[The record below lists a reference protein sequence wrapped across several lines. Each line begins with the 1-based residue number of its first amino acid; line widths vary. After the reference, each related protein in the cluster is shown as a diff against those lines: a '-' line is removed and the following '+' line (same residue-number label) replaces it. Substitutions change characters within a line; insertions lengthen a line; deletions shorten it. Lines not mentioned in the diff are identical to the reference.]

1 MERTFNETPVYTK
14 LEDGKFRVE
23 KDTHA
28 LSDITPIEQMQL
40 MASQMNQLK
49 QLIDS
54 TKNAQ
59 SQANK
64 IVEWYNIRV
73 WIMNDAKKELWL
85 KYKEMEKIDPEVIK
99 NLIDADVEKLPRID
113 VEPEKSDF
121 ANY

>member
-113 VEPEKSDF
+113 VEPEK
-121 ANY
+121 